1 MTAGAKLFGSVTRR
15 IITTLLIVFLTAF
28 AAAQDR
34 LNSLAVDGVLADE
47 AGPYYFT
54 AWGESSTPFA
64 QASPLARALGL
75 RLDWN
80 GDTRTLTFTDGDTTL
95 TPARNADTR
104 TAHQPPARH
113 PQGNA

>member
-54 AWGESSTPFA
+54 AGGESSTPFA
-64 QASPLARALGL
+64 QPSPLARALRL
-75 RLDWN
+75 RLNSN
-80 GDTRTLTFTDGDTTL
+80 GDTRPPTFTVREPPV
-95 TPARNADTR
+95 TPVATADTG
-104 TAHQPPARH
+104 AAV
-113 PQGNA
+113 